1 VKDLNLKEQNFL
13 VTIFDHH
20 EIRLHWFQS
29 MDFRDQLV
37 EFVEKSTRIL
47 KKRLFSVKDKVYLL
61 SNRNQHKTR
70 ALNTFPD
77 DDKSFGRP

>member
-1 VKDLNLKEQNFL
+1 
-13 VTIFDHH
+13 
-20 EIRLHWFQS
+20 
-29 MDFRDQLV
+29 MDFHDQLV

-47 KKRLFSVKDKVYLL
+47 KKRLFFVKERVYLL
-61 SNRNQHKTR
+61 SNRNRHKTR